1 MNSYET
7 NNISISLSFPL
18 LLIHKLSFIVSS
30 KLQDQR
36 KELNMAVAT
45 VSKLKR
51 FNASAALF
59 FELVTC
65 QHFQFVPM
73 AMYSEV

>member
-30 KLQDQR
+30 KLQNQR
-36 KELNMAVAT
+36 KELNMAVET

-51 FNASAALF
+51 FNALNSGVIFWISHLSAFSVCANGN
-59 FELVTC
+59 V
-65 QHFQFVPM
+65 
-73 AMYSEV
+73 

>member
-1 MNSYET
+1 
-7 NNISISLSFPL
+7 
-18 LLIHKLSFIVSS
+18 
-30 KLQDQR
+30 
-36 KELNMAVAT
+36 MAVAT